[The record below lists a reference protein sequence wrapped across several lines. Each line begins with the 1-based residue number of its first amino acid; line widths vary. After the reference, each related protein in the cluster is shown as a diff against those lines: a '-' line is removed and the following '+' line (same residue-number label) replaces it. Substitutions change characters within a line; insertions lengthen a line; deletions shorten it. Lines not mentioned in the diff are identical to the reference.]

1 MMNQFSIIFL
11 SLLIHLSSVC
21 QQTLD
26 WKFQH
31 PVSKKWI
38 PFGTHGSVQESLI
51 KTGQLPDPFAGT
63 NELKFG
69 WIEDHDWEFKSEFKL
84 SVADLS
90 HEYIDLELPN
100 VDTYAKVYI
109 NGHLLGETN
118 NCYVIYRF
126 DIRKWAKTGVNKL
139 KLVFLSP
146 INYQI
151 PRIKNAGLTLPAP
164 NDLGKI
170 AVAPYCRKP
179 QYQFGWDW

>member
-38 PFGTHGSVQESLI
+38 PFGTHGSVHESLI

-109 NGHLLGETN
+109 NGHLQ
-118 NCYVIYRF
+118 I
-126 DIRKWAKTGVNKL
+126 D
-139 KLVFLSP
+139 VFM
-146 INYQI
+146 
-151 PRIKNAGLTLPAP
+151 
-164 NDLGKI
+164 
-170 AVAPYCRKP
+170 
-179 QYQFGWDW
+179 